1 MLEFLSTKKS
11 LLNDILLIGQ
21 KKFLL
26 LIKLKIQ
33 LCYVINYLNGEEING
48 SFYEKELQKINQK
61 DFRIEK
67 ILKKK
72 GDKLYVKWKGYGNS
86 FNSWINKKDI
96 L

>member
-61 DFRIEK
+61 DFRIQK

-72 GDKLYVKWKGYGNS
+72 GDKLYVK
-86 FNSWINKKDI
+86 
-96 L
+96 

>member
-1 MLEFLSTKKS
+1 MIILEFLSTKKS

-61 DFRIEK
+61 DFRIQK

-72 GDKLYVKWKGYGNS
+72 GDKLYVK
-86 FNSWINKKDI
+86 
-96 L
+96 